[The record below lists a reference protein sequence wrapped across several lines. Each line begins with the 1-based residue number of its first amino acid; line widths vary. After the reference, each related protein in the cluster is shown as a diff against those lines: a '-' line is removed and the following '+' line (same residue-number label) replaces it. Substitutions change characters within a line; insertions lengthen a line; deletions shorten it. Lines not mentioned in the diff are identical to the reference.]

1 MSEESGGQDKRIDI
15 RWCASSWFG
24 VGFDGFMAESTARL
38 ISKAAQLYVLPG
50 DSRYPGRCDG

>member
-24 VGFDGFMAESTARL
+24 VGFDGFVRASAARL
-38 ISKAAQLYVLPG
+38 ISESPQRSVLPS
-50 DSRYPGRCDG
+50 DLRYQGRYDG